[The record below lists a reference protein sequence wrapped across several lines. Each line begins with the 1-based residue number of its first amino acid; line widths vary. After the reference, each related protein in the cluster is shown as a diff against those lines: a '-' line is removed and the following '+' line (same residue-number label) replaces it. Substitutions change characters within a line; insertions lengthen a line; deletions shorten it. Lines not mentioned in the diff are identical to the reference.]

1 MRTAKAIS
9 IFAIILLSAVLF
21 AVVGARMKQ
30 TATVVIDGGAAAPAS
45 PTDTAASQTNVV
57 RPTATPQPTQ
67 SLPDVDP
74 DSWELLLVNK
84 NNEIKTAPQVAEIGK
99 TGAYFDSRAVDAL
112 NDFISAAKSAGC
124 TVHINLAYVPQSAQ
138 EYYFDSK
145 AREIAGSDKIT
156 ESDADKAS
164 RIVSRPGQSDH
175 QTGLAV
181 DITNVYSAP
190 YTNEDIDADT
200 LAWLIDHCAE
210 YGFIQRYPSG
220 KENITGYREPYHF
233 RYVGADAAA
242 YIMEHDLCLEEFLA
256 LYK

>member
-45 PTDTAASQTNVV
+45 ATDTAASQTNVV

-112 NDFISAAKSAGC
+112 NDFIELGTQGASS
-124 TVHINLAYVPQSAQ
+124 
-138 EYYFDSK
+138 EYL
-145 AREIAGSDKIT
+145 
-156 ESDADKAS
+156 
-164 RIVSRPGQSDH
+164 GQ
-175 QTGLAV
+175 
-181 DITNVYSAP
+181 
-190 YTNEDIDADT
+190 
-200 LAWLIDHCAE
+200 
-210 YGFIQRYPSG
+210 
-220 KENITGYREPYHF
+220 
-233 RYVGADAAA
+233 
-242 YIMEHDLCLEEFLA
+242 
-256 LYK
+256 